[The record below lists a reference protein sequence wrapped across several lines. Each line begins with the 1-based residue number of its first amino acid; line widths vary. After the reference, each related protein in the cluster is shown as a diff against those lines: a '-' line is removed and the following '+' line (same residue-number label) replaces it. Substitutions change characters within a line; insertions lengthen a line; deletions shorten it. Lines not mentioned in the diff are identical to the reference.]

1 MATFRSFVEIEAWQ
15 KARELTGLVYVAT
28 RSAGFSK
35 DFALRNQVRRASI
48 SIMANI
54 AEGFGRSGSVEFIQF
69 LAVAKGSACEVIS
82 HVYVAL
88 DQGYVSQEE
97 FDRLNSL
104 AEKTVDLIGGLM
116 RYLQKSSIKGA
127 KYKR

>member
-15 KARELTGLVYVAT
+15 KARDLTGLVYVAT

>member
-15 KARELTGLVYVAT
+15 KARELTGL
-28 RSAGFSK
+28 
-35 DFALRNQVRRASI
+35 
-48 SIMANI
+48 
-54 AEGFGRSGSVEFIQF
+54 
-69 LAVAKGSACEVIS
+69 
-82 HVYVAL
+82 VYVAL